1 MALTRFNGVQEG
13 MPQSFS
19 SMLDRFFNESVNT
32 RGVAGFT
39 PHVDICENEKGFEI
53 ELALPGVKQEEVN
66 IDFQE
71 GNLTISGERKLE
83 KREDNSRYHML
94 ETQYGSFSRT
104 FHLPDNINPEEIKA
118 QLSDGILRVSVP
130 KDEHKTR
137 KRQIKVTSGAEVT
150 NSSKQKNVTADAD
163 SGKPIESGKNTKA

>member
-1 MALTRFNGVQEG
+1 MALTRFNGVQDG

-39 PHVDICENEKGFEI
+39 PHVDICETEKGFEI

-118 QLSDGILRVSVP
+118 QLADGILKVSVP

-137 KRQIKVTSGAEVT
+137 KRQIKVTSGTEVKNIT
-150 NSSKQKNVTADAD
+150 KQKQVTTDAD
-163 SGKPIESGKNTKA
+163 SGKAADSGKNTKA